1 VTSLIP
7 PYRDID
13 WDDPLEQ
20 TAAAAAITTRGILR
34 VELWLRANAS
44 ATPLTLTLVTGIHRT
59 MFEGLFPD
67 FAGRLRGPAPRYVP
81 SDVEFGNYHG
91 VRHLEVPAAC
101 EMLFRDIGRLVDQLD
116 AMRAIL
122 DADEWSREA
131 LKVAAYLHCE
141 IVRIHPF
148 VNGNGRTARVCLNY
162 FAWRYGMA
170 PVAITRPKGEYLEA
184 NVTWLQLRVIE
195 HMVDFLAPLWQRRSG
210 A

>member
-1 VTSLIP
+1 MTSLTP

-13 WDDPLEQ
+13 WDDTLEQ

-34 VELWLRANAS
+34 VELWLRTNAT
-44 ATPLTLTLVTGIHRT
+44 ATPLTLALVTGIHRT
-59 MFEGLFPD
+59 IFEGLFPD

-91 VRHLEVPAAC
+91 AQHLEVPGAC
-101 EMLFRDIGRLVDQLD
+101 ESLFRDVGRLIEQLD
-116 AMRAIL
+116 AMRASSNP
-122 DADEWSREA
+122 DEYSREV

-141 IVRIHPF
+141 IIRLHPF

-162 FAWRYGMA
+162 FAWRYGMS

-195 HMVDFLAPLWQRRSG
+195 HMVDFLAPLWQRRPD